1 MRRARPLRK
10 RGVACIIRAL
20 GNAVALLTN
29 AAAFLFKLL
38 TVDSNGGEKP
48 AVTCLSDAPPLD
60 FRLTTADVSIMRLF
74 PSGS

>member
-20 GNAVALLTN
+20 GNAVALLTS

-48 AVTCLSDAPPLD
+48 AVTCLSGAP
-60 FRLTTADVSIMRLF
+60 
-74 PSGS
+74 

>member
-10 RGVACIIRAL
+10 RGVAFRAL
-20 GNAVALLTN
+20 GNAVALLTS

-38 TVDSNGGEKP
+38 TVESNGGEKP
-48 AVTCLSDAPPLD
+48 AVVCRHYAPD

-74 PSGS
+74 SSGS

>member
-38 TVDSNGGEKP
+38 TVGSNGGEKP
-48 AVTCLSDAPPLD
+48 AVTCLSDAPPD

>member
-10 RGVACIIRAL
+10 RGVACIIRAF
-20 GNAVALLTN
+20 GNAVALLTS

-38 TVDSNGGEKP
+38 TVGKNRRLP
-48 AVTCLSDAPPLD
+48 ASLMPLD
-60 FRLTTADVSIMRLF
+60 FRLTTVDVSIMRLF

>member
-1 MRRARPLRK
+1 MRRAWPLRK

-20 GNAVALLTN
+20 GNAVALLTS

-38 TVDSNGGEKP
+38 TVDSNGGENRRLP
-48 AVTCLSDAPPLD
+48 ASLVPPD

>member
-10 RGVACIIRAL
+10 RGVACIIRAF
-20 GNAVALLTN
+20 GNAVALLTS

-38 TVDSNGGEKP
+38 TVDSNGGENRRSS
-48 AVTCLSDAPPLD
+48 AAIMPPD